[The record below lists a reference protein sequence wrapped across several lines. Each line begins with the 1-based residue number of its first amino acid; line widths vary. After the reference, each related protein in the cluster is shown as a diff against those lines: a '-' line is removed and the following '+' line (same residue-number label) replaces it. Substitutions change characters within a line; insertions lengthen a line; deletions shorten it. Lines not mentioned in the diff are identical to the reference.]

1 MFRRRFLPLVAAS
14 AALAVIAA
22 SAMAVH
28 PAAAQANDPFG
39 NPDLNSLMNNQGG
52 GQAAPTTPAPQTPAP
67 IQQQRPSDPLSINRD
82 DPIGSLTRTATFDR
96 AKRIYVG
103 KSKSGTVACYFREEG
118 DTHRLDIGIA
128 AAGAFVRLQTPEPRE
143 ATPALPVR
151 VFAGKEKTRRVGNNE
166 FATGEYTVLKA
177 YDGPVAFSVPE
188 PRQGGFTAL
197 AKSNAK
203 QFLEMVAAA
212 KGEFAV
218 VQSAQGGKAAN
229 IVAVYRFNSA
239 LVPVLLSC
247 AKAQHFAAAAPDG
260 PAPPVSAA
268 AAPEG
273 WRTYANARFGTAIEY
288 PAGIF
293 STREPP
299 PENGDGQAF
308 RSADGRARLLVYGAN
323 NVENDTPQSYVD
335 KYVDPKG
342 VSFRRVTRDFFAVS
356 GVREGAIFYQR
367 CNFAPPPGD
376 TIHCF
381 MVTYPSDRKA
391 TWNPIVGRLS
401 RTLRPAPG
409 R

>member
-1 MFRRRFLPLVAAS
+1 
-14 AALAVIAA
+14 
-22 SAMAVH
+22 
-28 PAAAQANDPFG
+28 
-39 NPDLNSLMNNQGG
+39 
-52 GQAAPTTPAPQTPAP
+52 
-67 IQQQRPSDPLSINRD
+67 
-82 DPIGSLTRTATFDR
+82 
-96 AKRIYVG
+96 
-103 KSKSGTVACYFREEG
+103 
-118 DTHRLDIGIA
+118 
-128 AAGAFVRLQTPEPRE
+128 
-143 ATPALPVR
+143 
-151 VFAGKEKTRRVGNNE
+151 
-166 FATGEYTVLKA
+166 
-177 YDGPVAFSVPE
+177 
-188 PRQGGFTAL
+188 
-197 AKSNAK
+197 
-203 QFLEMVAAA
+203 MVAAT
-212 KGEFAV
+212 KGEFVV
-218 VQSAQGGKAAN
+218 VQSAQGAKAAN
-229 IVAVYRFNSA
+229 IVAVYRFDAA
-239 LVPVLLSC
+239 LVPVLMSC
-247 AKAQHFAAAAPDG
+247 AKAQHFAAAAPES

-268 AAPEG
+268 ASEG
-273 WRTYANARFGTAIEY
+273 WTAYANARFGTAIEY